1 MLRDRLLRSTAAAG
15 ATLVLIASF
24 SERAAAAEVSNDSG
38 EALVAQAV
46 WGTADLETGAGD
58 YGMLAAS
65 IQDGQSVLFF
75 YDQSEVAVVCDADTP
90 GDPSDDY
97 SGLSG
102 TFRTATGSAD
112 VQIAANLKTAS
123 ARATLTIETILVDAC
138 AQQWDVVAVEP
149 AVEVSLDLSAVGRRD
164 GWIDKFDERVPGEFN
179 SHAVLRSAAQP
190 ATGTLSLGGEVS
202 SVELGL
208 ISRNRWNGHFNGG

>member
-1 MLRDRLLRSTAAAG
+1 MLRDRILRTTAVTAG
-15 ATLVLIASF
+15 TLMLIASF
-24 SERAAAAEVSNDSG
+24 TERAAAAEASNDSG

-65 IQDGQSVLFF
+65 IQDGQSVLFL

-102 TFRTATGSAD
+102 TFRTATGAAD
-112 VQIAANLKTAS
+112 VQIAANLRTAS
-123 ARATLTIETILVDAC
+123 ARATLTIETVLVDAC
-138 AQQWDVVAVEP
+138 ANQWDVIAVEP
-149 AVEVSLDLSAVGRRD
+149 AVDVSLNLSAVGRRD
-164 GWIDKFDERVPGEFN
+164 GWIDKFDERLPGEFN
-179 SHAVLRSAAQP
+179 SHTVLRSAAQP
-190 ATGTLSLGGEVS
+190 AVGTLSIDGQLS

-208 ISRNRWNGHFNGG
+208 ISRNRWNGHFNGR